1 MKKNQ
6 GFTLIEL
13 IIVIVVLGILA
24 VTAAPQFIDFSSDAR
39 TSSMKGLKG
48 SLQGAAQ
55 TVYGRAAID
64 NKLDGTA
71 GSPADVNG
79 IDTVNGYPEASVA
92 GIADAAD
99 LSTQD
104 WSTVIGTSSGPAV
117 DDPGEGVI
125 AISLSDFDITGYNF
139 STPASSDAGTACVV
153 TYANAA
159 DSNTPPVITIDLDD
173 C

>member
-1 MKKNQ
+1 MKTNK

-55 TVYGRAAID
+55 TVYGRASID
-64 NKLDGTA
+64 GQLDPSVTA
-71 GSPADVNG
+71 ANSTSGVAL
-79 IDTVNGYPEASVA
+79 VNGYPAASA
-92 GIADAAD
+92 DGIVNAAD
-99 LSTQD
+99 LDSGD
-104 WSTVIGTSSGPAV
+104 WTTDVGTSGESAGV
-117 DDPGEGVI
+117 DEPGEGVI
-125 AISLSDFDITGYNF
+125 AISLSDFDITGYDF
-139 STPASSDAGTACVV
+139 SNPGSVAGTACVV
-153 TYANAA
+153 TYADAD
-159 DSNTPPVITIDLDD
+159 DSNTPPVITVDLDD